1 MRGNLRAG
9 MKPPTSQIPQED
21 EPPKR
26 GLARAWEVVKM
37 LYENDVTR
45 SIGRDLVFFAGAVVV
60 VRFLVVALDEPPSP
74 GSAPSLPLPGK

>member
-1 MRGNLRAG
+1 MQGNLRAG
-9 MKPPTSQIPQED
+9 MKPPTSQITQED

-45 SIGRDLVFFAGAVVV
+45 Q
-60 VRFLVVALDEPPSP
+60 VRADYKGDQSYKNLLISVGV
-74 GSAPSLPLPGK
+74 

>member
-1 MRGNLRAG
+1 

-45 SIGRDLVFFAGAVVV
+45 Q
-60 VRFLVVALDEPPSP
+60 VREGNQSYINLLISVGV
-74 GSAPSLPLPGK
+74 